1 MRDSYYDIS
10 RIIRKTNVDVPIGK
24 LLIVCDF
31 FSHGTGDFFNVDSYS
46 NIDYKD
52 IPTYLATRVDTEQR
66 QPRGRFLL
74 HDSIDFRP
82 TVAND
87 DTLSTVTTSSQSLST
102 ERVNDYT
109 FNFAQRNYSA
119 SGSIVSN
126 IPQDNS
132 NFQYDLDF
140 YVGRTDSVFLTK
152 DKQFV
157 VKEGLD
163 VEVEITEP
171 PKPLSEN
178 EAMKIVD
185 VLMQPYVKEPE
196 QDIFLR
202 IQKNNRFTMRDIGRL
217 ENRIE
222 RLEDYTTLNLL
233 EAETENFQVLDA
245 NGFDRFKS
253 GFVVDNF
260 TGHKTGD
267 VSHQDYS
274 CSIDY
279 ENRTLRP
286 KYSMKNVA
294 LIEQNTILLQ
304 EQMMDILKL
313 VTNVCYHLLLL
324 KLLET
329 SLQLE

>member
-1 MRDSYYDIS
+1 M
-10 RIIRKTNVDVPIGK
+10 
-24 LLIVCDF
+24 
-31 FSHGTGDFFNVDSYS
+31 
-46 NIDYKD
+46 
-52 IPTYLATRVDTEQR
+52 E
-66 QPRGRFLL
+66 
-74 HDSIDFRP
+74 
-82 TVAND
+82 
-87 DTLSTVTTSSQSLST
+87 
-102 ERVNDYT
+102 
-109 FNFAQRNYSA
+109 
-119 SGSIVSN
+119 
-126 IPQDNS
+126 
-132 NFQYDLDF
+132 
-140 YVGRTDSVFLTK
+140 
-152 DKQFV
+152 FV

-163 VEVEITEP
+163 VETEITEP
-171 PKPLSEN
+171 PKPLAEN

-279 ENRTLRP
+279 ENRTC
-286 KYSMKNVA
+286 
-294 LIEQNTILLQ
+294 LL
-304 EQMMDILKL
+304 
-313 VTNVCYHLLLL
+313 Y
-324 KLLET
+324 T
-329 SLQLE
+329 SPSPRDS

>member
-1 MRDSYYDIS
+1 M
-10 RIIRKTNVDVPIGK
+10 
-24 LLIVCDF
+24 
-31 FSHGTGDFFNVDSYS
+31 
-46 NIDYKD
+46 
-52 IPTYLATRVDTEQR
+52 E
-66 QPRGRFLL
+66 
-74 HDSIDFRP
+74 
-82 TVAND
+82 
-87 DTLSTVTTSSQSLST
+87 
-102 ERVNDYT
+102 
-109 FNFAQRNYSA
+109 
-119 SGSIVSN
+119 
-126 IPQDNS
+126 
-132 NFQYDLDF
+132 
-140 YVGRTDSVFLTK
+140 
-152 DKQFV
+152 FV

-171 PKPLSEN
+171 PKPLAEN

-267 VSHQDYS
+267 VSHLDLS
-274 CSIDY
+274 
-279 ENRTLRP
+279 
-286 KYSMKNVA
+286 
-294 LIEQNTILLQ
+294 LIHI
-304 EQMMDILKL
+304 
-313 VTNVCYHLLLL
+313 
-324 KLLET
+324 
-329 SLQLE
+329 

>member
-1 MRDSYYDIS
+1 M
-10 RIIRKTNVDVPIGK
+10 
-24 LLIVCDF
+24 
-31 FSHGTGDFFNVDSYS
+31 
-46 NIDYKD
+46 
-52 IPTYLATRVDTEQR
+52 E
-66 QPRGRFLL
+66 
-74 HDSIDFRP
+74 
-82 TVAND
+82 
-87 DTLSTVTTSSQSLST
+87 
-102 ERVNDYT
+102 
-109 FNFAQRNYSA
+109 
-119 SGSIVSN
+119 
-126 IPQDNS
+126 
-132 NFQYDLDF
+132 
-140 YVGRTDSVFLTK
+140 
-152 DKQFV
+152 FV

-171 PKPLSEN
+171 PKPLAEN

-267 VSHQDYS
+267 VSHLS
-274 CSIDY
+274 
-279 ENRTLRP
+279 
-286 KYSMKNVA
+286 
-294 LIEQNTILLQ
+294 LIHI
-304 EQMMDILKL
+304 
-313 VTNVCYHLLLL
+313 
-324 KLLET
+324 
-329 SLQLE
+329 

>member
-1 MRDSYYDIS
+1 
-10 RIIRKTNVDVPIGK
+10 
-24 LLIVCDF
+24 
-31 FSHGTGDFFNVDSYS
+31 
-46 NIDYKD
+46 
-52 IPTYLATRVDTEQR
+52 
-66 QPRGRFLL
+66 
-74 HDSIDFRP
+74 
-82 TVAND
+82 
-87 DTLSTVTTSSQSLST
+87 
-102 ERVNDYT
+102 
-109 FNFAQRNYSA
+109 
-119 SGSIVSN
+119 
-126 IPQDNS
+126 
-132 NFQYDLDF
+132 
-140 YVGRTDSVFLTK
+140 
-152 DKQFV
+152 
-157 VKEGLD
+157 
-163 VEVEITEP
+163 
-171 PKPLSEN
+171 
-178 EAMKIVD
+178 MKIVD

-286 KYSMKNVA
+286 KYSMKNLS
-294 LIEQNTILLQ
+294 LIHI
-304 EQMMDILKL
+304 
-313 VTNVCYHLLLL
+313 
-324 KLLET
+324 
-329 SLQLE
+329 